1 MATDPFNFDHSG
13 RDPYRSSRS
22 SDNRSVRNGR
32 ASGSP
37 ARSSISQSSSSRSR
51 RDDLERGQRCATP
64 RASRPVSS
72 RSGSSRSQNA
82 AASSRQGASSVSR
95 SRSTSRSGAS
105 STRSQSQGTRRKSSS
120 AGTASSS
127 SRASQRGSASSTS
140 RAHQRNSSA
149 SATRAGLRS
158 SSAPNS
164 RSRSR
169 AASHQNSRQG
179 SSITPS
185 LWGGSDVNKTSA
197 RGKKHT
203 KRADSSE
210 NIFLNVGRAVGSALL
225 FLLSSIGRLLTTV
238 FGALFNLVRGSR
250 VALISCAV
258 VLVLALGVG
267 VDTCVNWGKAYA
279 GVTVG
284 GVDVSGMNSKQIKD
298 ALSTEFDQKMTDTS
312 VTIFA
317 NEDARS
323 YVNDAIAQAEDR
335 AQAEQLSVD
344 QARLNNQLWTTSPN
358 ELGGSIDYDNLA
370 ERAISVGRGDG
381 GLFARLASQF
391 KGHDVQVEIAFD
403 ETQVEHLAQQ
413 IDVEPGFHPLVAVY
427 LLDSFRRS

>member
-13 RDPYRSSRS
+13 REPYRSSRS

-51 RDDLERGQRCATP
+51 RDDLGRGQRCATP

-72 RSGSSRSQNA
+72 RSGGSRSQNA

-127 SRASQRGSASSTS
+127 PRASQRGSASSTS

-158 SSAPNS
+158 SSASNS

-197 RGKKHT
+197 RGKKHS
-203 KRADSSE
+203 KRADSSD

-250 VALISCAV
+250 VALISCVV

-267 VDTCVNWGKAYA
+267 IDTCVNWGKAYA

-284 GVDVSGMNSKQIKD
+284 GIDVSGMNSKQIKD
-298 ALSTEFDQKMTDTS
+298 ALSTEFDQKMTDDTT

-344 QARLNNQLWTTSPN
+344 QARLNNQLWTTSPRIGW
-358 ELGGSIDYDNLA
+358 L
-370 ERAISVGRGDG
+370 
-381 GLFARLASQF
+381 
-391 KGHDVQVEIAFD
+391 H
-403 ETQVEHLAQQ
+403 
-413 IDVEPGFHPLVAVY
+413 
-427 LLDSFRRS
+427 